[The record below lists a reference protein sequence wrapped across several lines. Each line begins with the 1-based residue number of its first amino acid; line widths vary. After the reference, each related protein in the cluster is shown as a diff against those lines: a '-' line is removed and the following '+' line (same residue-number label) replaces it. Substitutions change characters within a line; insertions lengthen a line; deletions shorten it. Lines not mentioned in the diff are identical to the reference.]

1 MADEYLYRIE
11 RAAERL
17 TAITRRIERRVQVGV
32 ILLGALLVVAI
43 AILVKMVL

>member
-17 TAITRRIERRVQVGV
+17 TAITRRIERSVKIGV
-32 ILLGALLVVAI
+32 ILLVAVLVVAI
-43 AILVKMVL
+43 AILVKMF